1 MRKPPASKD
10 HTQTR
15 SEPDPSKL
23 TTVLRRAKSNRT
35 PELEV
40 AFGARI
46 RAARISA
53 RMSQTTLGA
62 AVGISFQQVQ
72 KYERGY
78 DRIAASTLQGFATA
92 LGVHPGSFYNDV
104 PLPAGSIT
112 DLRTARKASETPQ
125 QIRDPGVFRC
135 LLSLAKEL
143 GEEGSNIAREN
154 EAERFP
160 GDNDAPR

>member
-1 MRKPPASKD
+1 MRKPPASED
-10 HTQTR
+10 QTQTR

-62 AVGISFQQVQ
+62 AVGISFQQMQ
-72 KYERGY
+72 KYEKGEN
-78 DRIAASTLQGFATA
+78 RIAASTLHGLATA
-92 LGVHPGSFYNDV
+92 LGVKPESLYDDALPPASNRTTDVKTEIDSSSIAQRIPNKSF
-104 PLPAGSIT
+104 LISIIEIIEYFY
-112 DLRTARKASETPQ
+112 L
-125 QIRDPGVFRC
+125 
-135 LLSLAKEL
+135 
-143 GEEGSNIAREN
+143 
-154 EAERFP
+154 
-160 GDNDAPR
+160 